1 MKKNDIFELE
11 ITDMGTDGEGIG
23 HYDGMTFFVKDALIG
38 DVITARATKLKKNYG
53 YARVEEIKTPS
64 TFRIEPKCA
73 LHKRCGGCQIQALS
87 YEKQLEF
94 KNDKVRNNL
103 MRIGGF
109 SEDELSAKMA
119 PPVGIDDP
127 YRYRNKAQF
136 PVGRDKDGNIIT
148 GFYASRSHNIIPVDD
163 CMLGVPVNKEI
174 LDIIK
179 AWMNEY
185 GIEPYD
191 EVSRT
196 GLVRHV
202 LIRYGF
208 TSKQIMVCLVIN
220 GDGLDSKRRG
230 ENVNVSCV
238 ASGKITDKRDRDRA
252 SYNKANDSKVNCN
265 KADDSKV
272 SCNKAN
278 DSKASDNKPCDSKAS
293 DSRYNATD
301 TLCERLSKIDG
312 MTSISYN
319 INKENTNV
327 ILGKKTVCIWGRS
340 YIEDTIHLLS
350 YPDFTPQGTGITYQI
365 SPQSFYQVN
374 PKQTEKLYSTALEF
388 AGLTGKESVW
398 DLYCGIG
405 TISLF
410 LSQRAKKVYGVE
422 IVPQAIDDAKNNAK
436 INGITNAEFF
446 VGKAEEVLP
455 EFYTDAKKNITK
467 GFEAIK
473 PEVPAAKYTD
483 EADMLTPDVIVVDP
497 PRKGCDEKCLDTMLK
512 MEPQRIVYVSCDSA
526 TLARDLKILCKEKY
540 ELVKWQAFDQF
551 SHTGHVETV
560 CLLSKLYE
568 AKHHV
573 NVRLDMDE
581 LDVTSAESK
590 ATYEEIKSY
599 VAEHNDGMKVSNL
612 YIAQVKAKYGIIE
625 RENYNKP
632 KSDDARQPKCPKEKE
647 DAIVE
652 ALKYYQMI

>member
-252 SYNKANDSKVNCN
+252 S
-265 KADDSKV
+265 
-272 SCNKAN
+272 CNKAN
-278 DSKASDNKPCDSKAS
+278 DSKASDNKPCGSKAS

-455 EFYTDAKKNITK
+455 EFYADAKKNITK
-467 GFEAIK
+467 GSEAIK
-473 PEVPAAKYTD
+473 PEVSAAKYTD

-526 TLARDLKILCKEKY
+526 TLARDLKILCEEKY

-560 CLLSKLYE
+560 CLLSKLHE
-568 AKHHV
+568 AK
-573 NVRLDMDE
+573 RRQ
-581 LDVTSAESK
+581 
-590 ATYEEIKSY
+590 ATYEEIKKN
-599 VAEHNDGMKVSNL
+599 H
-612 YIAQVKAKYGIIE
+612 
-625 RENYNKP
+625 
-632 KSDDARQPKCPKEKE
+632 KEE
-647 DAIVE
+647 
-652 ALKYYQMI
+652 